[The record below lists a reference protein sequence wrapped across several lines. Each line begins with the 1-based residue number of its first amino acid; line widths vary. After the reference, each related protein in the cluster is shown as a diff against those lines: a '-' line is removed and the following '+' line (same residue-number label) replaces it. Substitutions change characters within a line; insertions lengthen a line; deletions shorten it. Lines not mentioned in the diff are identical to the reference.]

1 MRHRSI
7 PMLLGKL
14 LSCIVVGVLAAPV
27 TGVAGPLRTGDA
39 ARNFSAVLLD
49 LQGDVRRLDG
59 ARLPAAQRPVVEARV
74 TAFLNILPL
83 LAREYLAA
91 DGRLEAATVKRL
103 RALKSAYRADDK
115 ADFRRRL
122 HALLGEF
129 PLDTRRL
136 TQAPV
141 SDAQIRW
148 AKRTYRV
155 QCMSCHGHHNPDSG
169 MPAPNLFAWA
179 HEMKPETFAAR
190 MIVGLRGTPAINLRN
205 PLSKSQMAA
214 LIAYFRRN

>member
-7 PMLLGKL
+7 STLLGKL
-14 LSCIVVGVLAAPV
+14 LPCIVVAVLAAPV
-27 TGVAGPLRTGDA
+27 TGVAGPLRTGNA

-49 LQGDVRRLDG
+49 LQGDAGRLD
-59 ARLPAAQRPVVEARV
+59 APRLPAVQRPVVEARV
-74 TAFLNILPL
+74 SAFLNVLPL

-91 DGRLEAATVKRL
+91 DGRLETATVARL
-103 RALKSAYRADDK
+103 HALKSAYRTGDK
-115 ADFRRRL
+115 AGFRRRL
-122 HALLGEF
+122 EALLSDF

-136 TQAPV
+136 TQTPV

-148 AKRTYRV
+148 AKRTYRA
-155 QCMSCHGHHNPDSG
+155 QCMSCHGHQEPDSA

-190 MIVGLRGTPAINLRN
+190 LIVGLRGTPSINLRN
-205 PLSKSQMAA
+205 PLSESQMAA